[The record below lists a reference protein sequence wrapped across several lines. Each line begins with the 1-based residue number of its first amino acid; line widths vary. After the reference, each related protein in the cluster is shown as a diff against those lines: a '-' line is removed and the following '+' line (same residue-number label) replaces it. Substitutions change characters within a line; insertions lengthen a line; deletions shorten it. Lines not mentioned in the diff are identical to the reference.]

1 MRVITIS
8 LQGDFDR
15 TKISPLLLLGY
26 VVVSL
31 LFAFF
36 HYVTIYSESFIFTAR
51 HAERMKDVSLEALLI
66 VSSSDLSIQWPLTMI
81 PEGNSTA
88 LILLVD
94 LGVTTQGWPYSQ
106 AL

>member
-1 MRVITIS
+1 MRVITFS

-15 TKISPLLLLGY
+15 SKNCSPVALCWAMWWSRCY
-26 VVVSL
+26 S
-31 LFAFF
+31 
-36 HYVTIYSESFIFTAR
+36 HYFTIYSESFICTER
-51 HAERMKDVSLEALLI
+51 HAERMKDVSLETRLI

-94 LGVTTQGWPYSQ
+94 LGVATQGWPYS
-106 AL
+106 